1 MSYGY
6 LAHGCELSSFLI
18 KVQTIVRHV
27 VKYFQTHH
35 EAVLVPTDLSVE
47 IEYASIKNLNSARF
61 QELPM
66 ILSHQLFAF
75 LCKLWG
81 NLYENVLTVS
91 IEVEIVVFE
100 EVKHGVREGAR
111 PWTHLHHS

>member
-1 MSYGY
+1 M
-6 LAHGCELSSFLI
+6 AHGCYLSIFLI

-35 EAVLVPTDLSVE
+35 EAVLIPSDLSVE
-47 IEYASIKNLNSARF
+47 IEYASIEDLDSARF
-61 QELPM
+61 EELSM

-75 LCKLWG
+75 LGKLRG
-81 NLYENVLTVS
+81 NLNENVLTVS

-100 EVKHGVREGAR
+100 EIKHRVREGAR

>member
-1 MSYGY
+1 MW
-6 LAHGCELSSFLI
+6 
-18 KVQTIVRHV
+18 HV

-35 EAVLVPTDLSVE
+35 EAVLAPSDLSIE
-47 IEYASIKNLNSARF
+47 IENASIEDLDSARF

-81 NLYENVLTVS
+81 NLNEYVLTVS

-111 PWTHLHHS
+111 PWTHLYNS